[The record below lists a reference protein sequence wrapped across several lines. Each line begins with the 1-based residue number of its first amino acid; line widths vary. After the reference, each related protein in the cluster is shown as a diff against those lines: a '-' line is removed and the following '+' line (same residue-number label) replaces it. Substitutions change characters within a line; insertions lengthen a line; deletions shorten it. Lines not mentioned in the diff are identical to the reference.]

1 MVVGPEV
8 MEELVNH
15 ISSLERS
22 ERLIKRT
29 TPVAIVLRKLGYN
42 IVGVGSIRDI
52 LQRVKLR
59 SVLGDKELPRRL

>member
-1 MVVGPEV
+1 MGPEV
-8 MEELVNH
+8 VEELVNH

-22 ERLIKRT
+22 ERLIERT
-29 TPVAIVLRKLGYN
+29 TPVTIVLRKLGYN

-59 SVLGDKELPRRL
+59 SVLGDKELPR